1 MLNKSV
7 ARRYAEAFFSIAKEA
22 GKVDEYQIE
31 LEKVVD
37 TIETT
42 ENLQDYL
49 AHLLIPANDKKN
61 VVGKIFAG
69 NISQVTLNFVQ
80 MIIDK
85 RRELYIAIILEEYK
99 DMADEARNIMKAE
112 LISAQEVPEEEVVSL
127 AEKLSV
133 SSGKKIQLQQVV
145 DPSLIGGVKI
155 RMGDKIIDA
164 TVAKKL
170 QMLKEKLKQ
179 VKIS

>member
-1 MLNKSV
+1 
-7 ARRYAEAFFSIAKEA
+7 
-22 GKVDEYQIE
+22 
-31 LEKVVD
+31 
-37 TIETT
+37 
-42 ENLQDYL
+42 
-49 AHLLIPANDKKN
+49 
-61 VVGKIFAG
+61 
-69 NISQVTLNFVQ
+69 

-85 RRELYIAIILEEYK
+85 RRELYIATILEEYK
-99 DMADEARNIMKAE
+99 AMADEARNIMKAE
-112 LISAQEVPEEEVVSL
+112 LISAQEVPEEEVAGL

-133 SSGKKIQLQQVV
+133 SSGKKIQLKQVV

-170 QMLKEKLKQ
+170 QMLKEKLKK